1 MWYCYKS
8 NVSGRT
14 STWRCFAGNK
24 SGPLRKF
31 SYTDDGTPLSQSFY
45 DYHIPIAEEI
55 PEYFMDRI
63 CTPTPNNSLGAK
75 GIGESGSVG
84 SPPAV
89 VNAVIDALSFK
100 GVKHIDMP
108 ITSEKVWK
116 ILNDQSY

>member
-1 MWYCYKS
+1 MLAEGQVHGGVLQGISQALYE
-8 NVSGRT
+8 N
-14 STWRCFAGNK
+14 
-24 SGPLRKF
+24 F

-108 ITSEKVWK
+108 VTSEKVWK
-116 ILNDQSY
+116 ILNDQSS